1 MKRLI
6 AFIIAVT
13 AFTLPTAAQGGD
25 GQFCVRSFEDQNA
38 NQTRDQGEVLLTSGV
53 GADLIDETGVVV
65 ASALLADSPTAAQG
79 VICFQ
84 FLPPGQYTI
93 QVTSAEYQ
101 ATTPDTMTVTLVGGE
116 LPAVLEFGAQSVAA
130 LVATG
135 PETLP
140 ETGPDWQR
148 IGTAAIGAIVALLVM
163 QVLGLLIYALVF
175 RGRNKEVVVAE
186 VKPDTGQFKRPVS

>member
-6 AFIIAVT
+6 AFILAVS
-13 AFTLPTAAQGGD
+13 AFALPGTAQGGD
-25 GQFCVRSFEDQNA
+25 GQFCVRSFDDRNA
-38 NQTRDQGEVLLTSGV
+38 NQTRDQGELLLTSGI
-53 GADLIDETGVVV
+53 GADLIDESGVVV

-101 ATTPDTMTVTLVGGE
+101 ATTPDTMTVTLIGGE

-130 LVATG
+130 LVASG
-135 PETLP
+135 PEMLP

-148 IGTAAIGAIVALLVM
+148 IITASVGAIVALLVM
-163 QVLGLLIYALVF
+163 QILGLLIYTLAF
-175 RGRNKEVVVAE
+175 RGHKKQVVVDSKA
-186 VKPDTGQFKRPVS
+186 DTGQFKRPVN

>member
-6 AFIIAVT
+6 AFIIASV
-13 AFTLPTAAQGGD
+13 AISLPSAAQGGD
-25 GQFCVRSFEDQNA
+25 GQFCVRSFEDRNA

-79 VICFQ
+79 IICFQ

-101 ATTPDTMTVTLVGGE
+101 ATTPATMTVTLVGGE

-140 ETGPDWQR
+140 ATGPDWQR
-148 IGTAAIGAIVALLVM
+148 IGTAAIGAIVAVLVM
-163 QVLGLLIYALVF
+163 QVLGLLIYALVL
-175 RGRNKEVVVAE
+175 RGRNKEVVAD
-186 VKPDTGQFKRPVS
+186 VKPDTGQFKRPVG

>member
-6 AFIIAVT
+6 AVTIIIVAT
-13 AFTLPTAAQGGD
+13 ILSAAAQGGD

-38 NQTRDQGEVLLTSGV
+38 NQLRDQGEPLLMAGI

-79 VICFQ
+79 IICFQ
-84 FLPPGQYTI
+84 FLPAGQYTI

-116 LPAVLEFGAQSVAA
+116 LPALLEFGAQSVNAIA
-130 LVATG
+130 VTG
-135 PETLP
+135 PETQP
-140 ETGPDWQR
+140 SDGPDMQR
-148 IGTAAIGAIVALLVM
+148 IFSAAAGAILAVLIM
-163 QVLGLLIYALVF
+163 QVIGLLIYVVAL
-175 RGRNKEVVVAE
+175 RGRAKADVVDD
-186 VKPDTGQFKRPVS
+186 VKPDTQQFKRPVS

>member
-6 AFIIAVT
+6 AFIIASI
-13 AFTLPTAAQGGD
+13 AILLPAAAQGGD

-38 NQTRDQGEVLLTSGV
+38 NQKRDQGEVLLTSGV
-53 GADLIDETGVVV
+53 GADLIDESGVVV

-130 LVATG
+130 VVASVTESI
-135 PETLP
+135 PA
-140 ETGPDWQR
+140 TGPDWQR
-148 IGTAAIGAIVALLVM
+148 IGRAAIGAIVALLVM

-175 RGRNKEVVVAE
+175 RGRSKAVVVE
-186 VKPDTGQFKRPVS
+186 DVKPDTGHFKRPVS

>member
-1 MKRLI
+1 MKRLT
-6 AFIIAVT
+6 AFIIAVI
-13 AFTLPTAAQGGD
+13 AFTLPVAAQGGD
-25 GQFCVRSFEDQNA
+25 GQFCVRSFDDQNA

-53 GADLIDETGVVV
+53 GADLIDETGIVV

-79 VICFQ
+79 IICFQ

-101 ATTPDTMTVTLVGGE
+101 ATTPGTMTVTLVGGE

-130 LVATG
+130 LVPG
-135 PETLP
+135 VPEMQP
-140 ETGPDWQR
+140 VEDDVVQR
-148 IGTAAIGAIVALLVM
+148 LIAAAVGAVVAVLVM
-163 QVLGLLIYALVF
+163 QVLGLLIYALAF
-175 RGRNKEVVVAE
+175 RGRSKEVVVD

>member
-6 AFIIAVT
+6 AFIIASI
-13 AFTLPTAAQGGD
+13 AFTLPATTQGGD

-53 GADLIDETGVVV
+53 GADLIDESGVVV

-79 VICFQ
+79 IICFQ

-101 ATTPDTMTVTLVGGE
+101 ATTPATMTVTLVGGE

-135 PETLP
+135 PETP
-140 ETGPDWQR
+140 PATGPDWQR

-175 RGRNKEVVVAE
+175 RGRNKAVVVD
-186 VKPDTGQFKRPVS
+186 VKADTGQFKRPVG

>member
-1 MKRLI
+1 MRQLI
-6 AFIIAVT
+6 AFFIAV
-13 AFTLPTAAQGGD
+13 ALFTLPAAAQGGD

-38 NQTRDQGEVLLTSGV
+38 NQTRDQGEVLLTSGI

-101 ATTPDTMTVTLVGGE
+101 STTPDTMTVTLVGGE
-116 LPAVLEFGAQSVAA
+116 LPAVLEFGAQSVTAI
-130 LVATG
+130 VATG
-135 PETLP
+135 PETQP
-140 ETGPDWQR
+140 EQGPDVQR
-148 IGTAAIGAIVALLVM
+148 IITAAVGAIIALLVM
-163 QVLGLLIYALVF
+163 QVLGLLIYALAF
-175 RGRNKEVVVAE
+175 RRRKEVVE
-186 VKPDTGQFKRPVS
+186 DVKPDTGQFKRPVS